1 MYLLHNLI
9 MNNNRIGH
17 SLAKTIRI
25 GFFVRK
31 ILKLFICTFGFV
43 LCFFNAQETSTEIH
57 SIEYRSDYV
66 GLGTNWASWASSV
79 SLRQFHPLM
88 RQPNSHFRLCNHS
101 DNVKRRS
108 GVGWQNKQ
116 GKRSEFSRIEDFQ
129 CVLPIWYWLFDPIK
143 GCLTSNYLRM
153 FLEYVS
159 IFLHLNNN
167 YIFWTKPILV
177 V

>member
-1 MYLLHNLI
+1 

-66 GLGTNWASWASSV
+66 GLGTNWAS
-79 SLRQFHPLM
+79 
-88 RQPNSHFRLCNHS
+88 
-101 DNVKRRS
+101 
-108 GVGWQNKQ
+108 
-116 GKRSEFSRIEDFQ
+116 
-129 CVLPIWYWLFDPIK
+129 
-143 GCLTSNYLRM
+143 
-153 FLEYVS
+153 
-159 IFLHLNNN
+159 
-167 YIFWTKPILV
+167 
-177 V
+177 